1 MMSGTVFLN
10 LVTKTFRQVLK
21 EVREELM
28 PAAEE
33 ETQLSTE
40 TMVQPVGEGV
50 DISPVAEEG
59 EEAVGVVVTMEE
71 REDQLET

>member
-1 MMSGTVFLN
+1 MMSGRVFLN

>member
-1 MMSGTVFLN
+1 
-10 LVTKTFRQVLK
+10 
-21 EVREELM
+21 M

-33 ETQLSTE
+33 ETQLSTVTLE
-40 TMVQPVGEGV
+40 RPVGEGV
-50 DISPVAEEG
+50 DISPVAGEG

>member
-1 MMSGTVFLN
+1 MMSGRVFLN

-33 ETQLSTE
+33 ETQLSTV
-40 TMVQPVGEGV
+40 TMVRPVGEGV

>member
-1 MMSGTVFLN
+1 MMSGTIFLN

-33 ETQLSTE
+33 ETQLSTV

>member
-1 MMSGTVFLN
+1 MVSGTVFLN

-50 DISPVAEEG
+50 DISPVAGEG
-59 EEAVGVVVTMEE
+59 EEAVGVVVKMEE

>member
-1 MMSGTVFLN
+1 
-10 LVTKTFRQVLK
+10 
-21 EVREELM
+21 M

-33 ETQLSTE
+33 ETQLSTV
-40 TMVQPVGEGV
+40 TMVRPVGEGV
-50 DISPVAEEG
+50 DISPVVEEG

>member
-1 MMSGTVFLN
+1 MMRGRVFLN

-33 ETQLSTE
+33 ETQLSTV
-40 TMVQPVGEGV
+40 TMVRPVGEGV
-50 DISPVAEEG
+50 DISPVVEEG

>member
-1 MMSGTVFLN
+1 MMSGRVFLN

-40 TMVQPVGEGV
+40 TMVRPVGEGV

>member
-1 MMSGTVFLN
+1 MMSGRVFLN

-50 DISPVAEEG
+50 DISPVVEEG
-59 EEAVGVVVTMEE
+59 EEAVGVVVKMEE

>member
-33 ETQLSTE
+33 ETQLSTV
-40 TMVQPVGEGV
+40 TMVRPVGEGV
-50 DISPVAEEG
+50 DISPVAGEG
-59 EEAVGVVVTMEE
+59 EGAVGVVVTMEE

>member
-1 MMSGTVFLN
+1 MMSGRVFLN

-33 ETQLSTE
+33 ETQLSTV
-40 TMVQPVGEGV
+40 TMVRPVGEGV
-50 DISPVAEEG
+50 DISPVAGEV
-59 EEAVGVVVTMEE
+59 EEAVGVVVKMGE

>member
-1 MMSGTVFLN
+1 MMSGTIFLN

>member
-1 MMSGTVFLN
+1 MMSGRVFLN

-50 DISPVAEEG
+50 DISPVAGEG
-59 EEAVGVVVTMEE
+59 EEAVGVAVKMEE

>member
-1 MMSGTVFLN
+1 MMSGTIFLN

-33 ETQLSTE
+33 ETQLSTV
-40 TMVQPVGEGV
+40 TMVRPVGEGV

>member
-1 MMSGTVFLN
+1 MMSGRVFLN

-33 ETQLSTE
+33 ETQLSTV
-40 TMVQPVGEGV
+40 TMVRPVGEGV
-50 DISPVAEEG
+50 DISPVVEEG
-59 EEAVGVVVTMEE
+59 EGAVGVVVTMEE

>member
-1 MMSGTVFLN
+1 MMSGRVFLN

-33 ETQLSTE
+33 ETQLSTV
-40 TMVQPVGEGV
+40 TMVRPVGEGV
-50 DISPVAEEG
+50 DISPVVEEG

>member
-1 MMSGTVFLN
+1 MMSGTIFLN

-33 ETQLSTE
+33 ETQLSTV
-40 TMVQPVGEGV
+40 TMVRPVGEGV
-50 DISPVAEEG
+50 DISLVVEEG

>member
-1 MMSGTVFLN
+1 
-10 LVTKTFRQVLK
+10 
-21 EVREELM
+21 M

-33 ETQLSTE
+33 ETQLSTV

>member
-1 MMSGTVFLN
+1 MMSGRVFLN

-33 ETQLSTE
+33 ETQLSTV
-40 TMVQPVGEGV
+40 TMVRPVGEGV
-50 DISPVAEEG
+50 DISPVAGEG
-59 EEAVGVVVTMEE
+59 EGAVGVVVTMEE